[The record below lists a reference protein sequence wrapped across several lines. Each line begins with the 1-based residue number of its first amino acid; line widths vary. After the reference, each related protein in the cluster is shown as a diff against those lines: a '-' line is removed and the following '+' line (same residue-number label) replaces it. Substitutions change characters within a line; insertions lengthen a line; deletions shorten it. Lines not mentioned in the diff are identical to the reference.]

1 MHKARRSVL
10 YLRPMSARAAALACL
25 AVLGGCDT
33 IQARS
38 LVKEGNALYREGKLD
53 EAIAKYEA
61 AARIDPGFP
70 TLQLNLGYAS
80 LAAASAAPGAQA
92 GVHARRAVT
101 AFARFR
107 ELRPWDERGSKFYLQ
122 GLLDSAQLDRALAFL
137 EAEHRKNPRDVKL
150 VASLGMVSSR
160 AGRFDAALRWYEKR
174 AELLPADASARYVIG
189 TLCWE
194 RLYKNE
200 SLVGVERVKI
210 ADRGIAA
217 LEGALRLQP
226 LYPEATTYVN
236 LLFRERAKGQS
247 DPAAAER
254 DLEQARR
261 YYARA
266 VQQLKERQAAEK
278 KQKAERR

>member
-1 MHKARRSVL
+1 
-10 YLRPMSARAAALACL
+10 MSALRVPILGILAL
-25 AVLGGCDT
+25 LGGCDT

-38 LVKEGNALYREGKLD
+38 LVKEGNALYREGKVD
-53 EAIAKYEA
+53 EAIVKYEA

-80 LAAASAAPGAQA
+80 LAAASAAPGASA
-92 GVHARRAVT
+92 GKHARRAVE

-122 GLLDSAQLDRALAFL
+122 GLIDSAQLDRALAFL
-137 EAEHRKNPRDVKL
+137 EDEHKKSPGDVKI

-160 AGRFDAALRWYEKR
+160 AGRFESALRWYEKR

-194 RLYKNE
+194 KLYKNE
-200 SLVGVERVKI
+200 SLVGAERVKI
-210 ADRGIAA
+210 ADRGIASLEAA
-217 LEGALRLQP
+217 LGIQK
-226 LYPEATTYVN
+226 LYPEALTYVN
-236 LLFRERAKGQS
+236 LLYRERAKGQS

-254 DLEQARR
+254 DLSQARSA
-261 YYARA
+261 YARA
-266 VQQLKERQAAEK
+266 VEQLKQRQAAEK
-278 KQKAERR
+278 QKR